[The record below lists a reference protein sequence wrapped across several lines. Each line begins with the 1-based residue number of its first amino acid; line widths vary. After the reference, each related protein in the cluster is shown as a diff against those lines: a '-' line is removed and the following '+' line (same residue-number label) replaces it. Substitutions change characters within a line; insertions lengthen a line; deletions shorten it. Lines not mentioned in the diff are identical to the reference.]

1 MDFIRNVLW
10 LGILLLLSCSELS
23 LKFDSIKGS
32 TSLLSVQNSSS
43 GASAEPASSSE
54 PADPPPITL
63 GSYPWILI
71 TKVTKSPDSMMTTVE
86 GLVLDLDDPPGIP
99 TKFGYLRVG
108 EEESKVTYPIKVE
121 DRLKGIISF
130 QIPTSV
136 FHPKELTAVMTG
148 PGYTNID
155 FPVCEL

>member
-10 LGILLLLSCSELS
+10 LGISFLLSCSES
-23 LKFDSIKGS
+23 SPKFDSIKES
-32 TSLLSVQNSSS
+32 TSLLSVRSS
-43 GASAEPASSSE
+43 GAEPASTSE
-54 PADPPPITL
+54 PADPPPVTL

-71 TKVTKSPDSMMTTVE
+71 TKVTKSPDMTMTTVE

-108 EEESKVTYPIKVE
+108 EEESKVTYPIKVD

-130 QIPTSV
+130 QLPTSV
-136 FHPKELTAVMTG
+136 YNQEELIAVMTG